1 MSQGYLHIASNYQ
14 ICISYSYACA
24 IPDNDNEQLIIT
36 GGLYTLKTVSVYNEA
51 GYQRDLTELNQGRR
65 QHACA
70 SYVNGGKK
78 VKNPQRLLCHII
90 YSLKSFSWSLGVQE
104 QLDPVI
110 LTAQRSSVTMSGKLW
125 LENYLFQCMT

>member
-24 IPDNDNEQLIIT
+24 IPDNDNEALIIT

-78 VKNPQRLLCHII
+78 VKI
-90 YSLKSFSWSLGVQE
+90 YNVFYTILFIQLKVFHGHWGYRSNWVQ
-104 QLDPVI
+104 
-110 LTAQRSSVTMSGKLW
+110 
-125 LENYLFQCMT
+125 